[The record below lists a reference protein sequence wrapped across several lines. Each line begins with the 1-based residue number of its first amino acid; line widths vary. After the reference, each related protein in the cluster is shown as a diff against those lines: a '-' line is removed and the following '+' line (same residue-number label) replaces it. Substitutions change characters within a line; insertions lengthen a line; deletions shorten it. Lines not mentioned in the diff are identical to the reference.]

1 MSEEKENAEAPAAA
15 AAPTASKSSKLVP
28 LLLVVNLAATGAGIF
43 FQLKHK
49 PEGAVA
55 AAAAEEKPKPEE
67 KGGPT
72 ATLEPFVVNL
82 NEAGSSRYLKA
93 TFEIEVKDAKSLE
106 LLEKDKRGVRDEI
119 LRYLSGLG
127 VADTLG
133 ADNKDKIRIELVARV
148 DKELGGGKVSKVF
161 FNEFVVQ

>member
-1 MSEEKENAEAPAAA
+1 MSEEKNTEAAAPAA
-15 AAPTASKSSKLVP
+15 PTGPKSSKLVP
-28 LLLVVNLAATGAGIF
+28 LLLVLNLGASGAGIF

-49 PEGAVA
+49 PEAAPVA
-55 AAAAEEKPKPEE
+55 QSEDKAKTEE
-67 KGGPT
+67 KGPGPT

-93 TFEIEVKDAKSLE
+93 TFEIEVKDVKAME
-106 LLEKDKRGVRDEI
+106 MLEKDKRGVRDQI

-133 ADNKDKIRIELVARV
+133 ADNKDKIRLELLARV
-148 DKELGGGKVSKVF
+148 DKELGGGKVAKVF